1 MSYHK
6 LTRLNK
12 PLISISTLPFI
23 LRQILSHFQDNF
35 VTNKNTMWN
44 TGQQPRMENSHLV
57 LNSNYELRF
66 MYWSRCVHGRNLI
79 FSSKQWQK
87 CSFKSA
93 YEWWQRQKSMQI
105 FVLICSPVKSSL
117 SIWICSWYSL
127 LWIIIQS
134 ILFKRTHRPALNV
147 CTKVGNILS
156 EHSTITL
163 ILLAHL
169 FSTN

>member
-44 TGQQPRMENSHLV
+44 AGQQPHMFQAH
-57 LNSNYELRF
+57 Y
-66 MYWSRCVHGRNLI
+66 LI